1 MAELLLGVSQS
12 SLRLLQPKL
21 GLSSR
26 ASALRH
32 RSNISY
38 QRLDISSKRIATVT
52 GIVSSDSKSST
63 ILSKSVDTVKDGSE
77 IVPEIGG
84 GGGGGEKF
92 GSGGGGGGGG
102 GGGEGKNEGEGESS
116 DESENKKMGMS
127 MSQKLTLG
135 YAAHLLEHI
144 SVISLKPF
152 TFLLST
158 GLLDVLTVTIMGG
171 LMGYLKSGSQ
181 KSLLAGGVSASL
193 LYYVYTELPTKPVL
207 ASSIGLGLSAALL
220 VVMGSRFKKS
230 GKVFP
235 AGVVSLLSLVMTGG
249 YLHGIMRSMH

>member
-12 SLRLLQPKL
+12 SLLLLQPKL
-21 GLSSR
+21 GLSNR

-38 QRLDISSKRIATVT
+38 QRLDISSKRIATVA
-52 GIVSSDSKSST
+52 GVVSSDSKSST

-102 GGGEGKNEGEGESS
+102 GGEGKNEGEGESS

-135 YAAHLLEHI
+135 YAAL
-144 SVISLKPF
+144 V
-152 TFLLST
+152 
-158 GLLDVLTVTIMGG
+158 GVGG

-235 AGVVSLLSLVMTGG
+235 AGVVSLVSLVMTGG